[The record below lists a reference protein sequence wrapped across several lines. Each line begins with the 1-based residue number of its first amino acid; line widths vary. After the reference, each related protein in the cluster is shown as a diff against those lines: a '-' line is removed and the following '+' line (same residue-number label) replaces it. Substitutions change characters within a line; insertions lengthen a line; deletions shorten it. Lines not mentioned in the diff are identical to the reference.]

1 MSKITALITRYLC
14 GEQEKLCG
22 RCAWRAPSG
31 ARRAVCQKMPVSLR
45 LVDCAQ
51 QRGVD
56 VVRPIPLT

>member
-1 MSKITALITRYLC
+1 MRPLRVA
-14 GEQEKLCG
+14 
-22 RCAWRAPSG
+22 RAF
-31 ARRAVCQKMPVSLR
+31 RRAVCQKMPVGLR